1 MDRIRSTEYFRETE
15 HVRCLGNKASP
26 RWFGRGQR
34 KDGEYGRRE
43 AWRRSWEKIYGRRER
58 KHEVSW
64 CEREKDA
71 EDGVR
76 RRQIKQLR
84 PRQKG
89 TAQRKRKLSRAN
101 YKLSFDR
108 KSPQAPGEVCPTA
121 PLTFPSP
128 FNRFK
133 TTSSVFVEKQIAVTC
148 VASAEGI

>member
-1 MDRIRSTEYFRETE
+1 MDRIRSGEYFRETE
-15 HVRCLGNKASP
+15 HVGCLGNKASL

-34 KDGEYGRRE
+34 KVGEYGRRE
-43 AWRRSWEKIYGRRER
+43 AWRRGWEKIYGRRER

-76 RRQIKQLR
+76 RRQIKWLR
-84 PRQKG
+84 PHLKG
-89 TAQRKRKLSRAN
+89 TAQRKRRN

-108 KSPQAPGEVCPTA
+108 KSPQVPGEVRPTA